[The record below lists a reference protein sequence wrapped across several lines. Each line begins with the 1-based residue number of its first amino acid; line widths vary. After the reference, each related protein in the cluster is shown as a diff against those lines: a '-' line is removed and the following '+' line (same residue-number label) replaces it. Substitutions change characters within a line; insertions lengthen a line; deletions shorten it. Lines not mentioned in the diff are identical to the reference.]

1 MKQLQEELT
10 RRLDRLRDASARNS
24 EAEVKET
31 NKEVSEILQR
41 MKDLSDQ
48 LEKEIPKKVLEMTTN
63 EKQTVTLKKK
73 KSKRSKKTTDQKD
86 AKLVSRLSQESTSE
100 EELVE
105 STKPTFY
112 PHSFTMRPSQ
122 FECEDF
128 VGSDMMGKLQE
139 ERFRV
144 IIHYSY
150 QLQGLYNFSMIYLIA
165 TVTALCVYNLMQR
178 GWLVHLSA
186 VLCKRSIYGAI
197 LAVGL
202 SVCIPSLYLFIS
214 HVYYGLWK
222 LKELTHMS
230 YPLYFTY
237 YALWQCF
244 YVMFNV
250 YIIWNSIIP
259 YNFIKMLI
267 FSPLTSVLPLML
279 LVVFALKGHS
289 FIFTNYGLEKQSTE
303 HVPNSFGHFCYFM
316 VCPTLL
322 YELDYPRTTTIRLGY
337 IVRTS
342 MYMVAAF
349 ILMYVIMMQF
359 VYPILSDTHTS
370 MVFRI
375 LRCSLSAL
383 FIIWLLLF
391 FSVFHCLLNILA
403 EVTMFGDRLLY
414 EDWWNAT
421 TILEFWKK
429 WNGPIHYWCL
439 RHVYVES
446 QVYGKASKPFASF
459 VTFLVS
465 GIAHELVCSVAFRKP
480 SLYFF
485 MGMVV
490 QVPLQVVSKY
500 FENTRIGNIIV
511 WVSLFLG
518 QPLLELSY
526 CQDWFVRYP
535 SLFC

>member
-1 MKQLQEELT
+1 ML
-10 RRLDRLRDASARNS
+10 
-24 EAEVKET
+24 
-31 NKEVSEILQR
+31 EIT
-41 MKDLSDQ
+41 K
-48 LEKEIPKKVLEMTTN
+48 N
-63 EKQTVTLKKK
+63 EKPTVTLKKK
-73 KSKRSKKTTDQKD
+73 KSKRSKKTNEP
-86 AKLVSRLSQESTSE
+86 KLVSRPSQESTSE

-112 PHSFTMRPSQ
+112 PHSFIMRPSQ

-128 VGSDMMGKLQE
+128 IGTDMMGKLQE
-139 ERFRV
+139 ERFR
-144 IIHYSY
+144 
-150 QLQGLYNFSMIYLIA
+150 GFYNFSMIYLIA
-165 TVTALCVYNLMQR
+165 TVTALCIYNLLQR
-178 GWLVHLSA
+178 GWLVHLSS
-186 VLCKRSIYGAI
+186 VLCKRSIYGVI
-197 LAVGL
+197 LAVGM
-202 SVCIPSLYLFIS
+202 VIFILIQS
-214 HVYYGLWK
+214 HFYYGLWK

-237 YALWQCF
+237 YTLWQCF
-244 YVMFNV
+244 FIVFNTTL
-250 YIIWNSIIP
+250 IWKSIIP
-259 YNFIKMLI
+259 
-267 FSPLTSVLPLML
+267 PLTAVLPLMI
-279 LVVFALKGHS
+279 LVIIALKGHS

-303 HVPNSFGHFCYFM
+303 RIPNSFGHYCYFM

-337 IVRTS
+337 IVKTS
-342 MYMVAAF
+342 LYMIGAF

-370 MVFRI
+370 MIFRI
-375 LRCSLSAL
+375 LRCSLSA

-414 EDWWNAT
+414 EDWWNAST
-421 TILEFWKK
+421 MLEFWKK

-465 GIAHELVCSVAFRKP
+465 GLAHELVCSVAFRKP
-480 SLYFF
+480 SLYFLL
-485 MGMVV
+485 GMVV
-490 QVPLQVVSKY
+490 QVPLQLVSKY
-500 FENTRIGNIIV
+500 FENTRFGNIIV